1 MQGGAAIQSGMSEE
15 CVWALFFFFTAIVL
29 SVTNAE
35 LTLRRRSSRDSP
47 VAARG
52 SLVHSSLTAQPTLLK
67 EGKPFV
73 HEYTFD
79 TYKCF
84 VP

>member
-1 MQGGAAIQSGMSEE
+1 MRSASGHFFF
-15 CVWALFFFFTAIVL
+15 FFFFTAIVL

-47 VAARG
+47 VAAGG

-79 TYKCF
+79 MYKCF

>member
-1 MQGGAAIQSGMSEE
+1 MCLGTF
-15 CVWALFFFFTAIVL
+15 FFFFTAIVL

-52 SLVHSSLTAQPTLLK
+52 SLVLIAQPTLLK